1 MSPAPFDIKSRF
13 HSLAVTHAFRIA
25 PALFWGLAIEMICA
39 QAGASHLYI
48 GEAGEEFVRIILT
61 MGLDFSV
68 EAPVAAIPTRSTK
81 AVPYLPEHLELISI
95 EMWLSTIVGVETFRK
110 TFPAEFRTWARCHWM
125 NFTHWL
131 RLNSQCTA
139 ESPLTHSTIVQAW
152 TRQTALLGIANQ
164 PDWDTLI
171 ASYQS
176 SGRPRANEV
185 FDPSRIVPIIVQTR
199 TQRSYTSSELDWSK
213 DFGKTVATPQEI
225 GKKLIRLNVRLD
237 LRGRHL
243 VHYTKNDELDHCI
256 YIGGHGPDT
265 FNLISR
271 LTEASQSAL
280 PVLIGALDDLHDSSY
295 LDAHGKCLDPQMEDF
310 MNGAMIRCDQAK

>member
-1 MSPAPFDIKSRF
+1 MSPAPFDIKSRS

-39 QAGASHLYI
+39 QAGASQLYI

-95 EMWLSTIVGVETFRK
+95 EMWLSAIVGVETFRK

-152 TRQTALLGIANQ
+152 TRQTALLGIVNQ
-164 PDWDTLI
+164 PDWDALI
-171 ASYQS
+171 ASYKS
-176 SGRPRANEV
+176 TARPRANEV

-199 TQRSYTSSELDWSK
+199 TRKSFNPSEAEWSK
-213 DFGKTVATPQEI
+213 DLGKTVATPQKA
-225 GKKLIRLNVRLD
+225 GKKLVRLNIYLSI
-237 LRGRHL
+237 RGRRS
-243 VHYTKNDELDHCI
+243 VQYAMNDELDHCI
-256 YIGGHGPDT
+256 YIGGRGSDT
-265 FNLISR
+265 FDLISR

-280 PVLIGALDDLHDSSY
+280 SALTGCFDDLPDSSY
-295 LDAHGKCLDPQMEDF
+295 LDKHGKYLDPQMEDF
-310 MNGAMIRCDQAK
+310 MDGAMMRRDQAN